1 MNTVNAIISGRPLN
15 SLSAE
20 ELLDEYFLAEE
31 YATILPDDEREIKEL
46 LWKAQE
52 QIEKLLGFDPCAPV
66 EGADG
71 EDYVPVDVALSSYR
85 GDTNWE
91 EIPW

>member
-1 MNTVNAIISGRPLN
+1 MNISIVSGRKF
-15 SLSAE
+15 SELSPE
-20 ELLDEYFLAEE
+20 ELVGEFFLCEE
-31 YATILPDDEREIKEL
+31 YATILPNEEEELRKEL
-46 LWKAQE
+46 FATQDY
-52 QIEKLLGFDPCAPV
+52 IEKILGFDPCAPA
-66 EGADG
+66 ERTDG

>member
-1 MNTVNAIISGRPLN
+1 MNISIVSGRKF
-15 SLSAE
+15 SELSPE
-20 ELLDEYFLAEE
+20 ELVGEFFLCEE
-31 YATILPDDEREIKEL
+31 YATILPDEEEELRKEL
-46 LWKAQE
+46 FATQDY
-52 QIEKLLGFDPCAPV
+52 IEKILGVDPCTPA
-66 EGADG
+66 ERTDG

>member
-1 MNTVNAIISGRPLN
+1 MTTSIASGRKF
-15 SLSAE
+15 SELSPE
-20 ELLDEYFLAEE
+20 ELVGEFFLCEE
-31 YATILPDDEREIKEL
+31 YATILPDEDELRKEL
-46 LWKAQE
+46 FATQDY
-52 QIEKLLGFDPCAPV
+52 IEKILGFDPCTPA
-66 EGADG
+66 ERADG

>member
-1 MNTVNAIISGRPLN
+1 MTTSIASGRKF
-15 SLSAE
+15 SELSPE
-20 ELLDEYFLAEE
+20 ELVGEFFLCEE
-31 YATILPDDEREIKEL
+31 YATILPDEEEELRKEL
-46 LWKAQE
+46 FATQDY
-52 QIEKLLGFDPCAPV
+52 IEKILGFDPCAPA
-66 EGADG
+66 EKTDG

>member
-1 MNTVNAIISGRPLN
+1 MTTSIASGRKF
-15 SLSAE
+15 SELSPE
-20 ELLDEYFLAEE
+20 ELVGEFFLCEE
-31 YATILPDDEREIKEL
+31 YATILPDEDELRKEL
-46 LWKAQE
+46 FATQDY
-52 QIEKLLGFDPCAPV
+52 IEKILGFDPCAPA
-66 EGADG
+66 ERADG

>member
-52 QIEKLLGFDPCAPV
+52 QIEKLLGFDPCAPT
-66 EGADG
+66 EEADG
-71 EDYVPVDVALSSYR
+71 EDYVPVRRQSYVNR

>member
-1 MNTVNAIISGRPLN
+1 MNTVNAIISGRPLHT
-15 SLSAE
+15 LSTE

-52 QIEKLLGFDPCAPV
+52 QIEELLGFDPCAPV
-66 EGADG
+66 ERNDG

>member
-1 MNTVNAIISGRPLN
+1 MNISIVSGRKF
-15 SLSAE
+15 SELSPE
-20 ELLDEYFLAEE
+20 ELVGEFFLCEE
-31 YATILPDDEREIKEL
+31 YATILPDEEEELRKEL
-46 LWKAQE
+46 FATQDY
-52 QIEKLLGFDPCAPV
+52 IEKILGFDPCTPA
-66 EGADG
+66 ERTDG

>member
-1 MNTVNAIISGRPLN
+1 MTTSIASGRKF
-15 SLSAE
+15 SELSPE
-20 ELLDEYFLAEE
+20 ELVGEFFLCEE
-31 YATILPDDEREIKEL
+31 YATILPDEEEELRKEL
-46 LWKAQE
+46 FATQDY
-52 QIEKLLGFDPCAPV
+52 IEKILGFDPCSPA
-66 EGADG
+66 ERADG

>member
-1 MNTVNAIISGRPLN
+1 MNTINAIISGRPLN
-15 SLSAE
+15 TLSAE

-52 QIEKLLGFDPCAPV
+52 QIEKLLGFDPCTPA
-66 EGADG
+66 ERGDG

>member
-1 MNTVNAIISGRPLN
+1 MNTIDNIISGRPLN
-15 SLSAE
+15 TLSIE

-31 YATILPDDEREIKEL
+31 YVTILPDDEREIKEL

-52 QIEKLLGFDPCAPV
+52 KIEELLGFDPLAPA
-66 EGADG
+66 EDDGG
-71 EDYVPVDVALSSYR
+71 EDYVPVDVVLSSYR